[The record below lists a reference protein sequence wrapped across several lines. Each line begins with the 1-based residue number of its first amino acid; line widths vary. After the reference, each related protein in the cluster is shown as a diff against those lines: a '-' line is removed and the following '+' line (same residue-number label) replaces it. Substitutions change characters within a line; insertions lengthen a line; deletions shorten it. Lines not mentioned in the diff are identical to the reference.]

1 MARQKLGPK
10 NVFTFNGKTYNTN
23 LAGEGVSSNK
33 GVSQNRTNKTN
44 IPEGYTEVKNI
55 NNTGSTKSTNTPVEK
70 GNKKITQEDIKKL
83 GELPIPQKAKNKVST
98 NTSTKSKDGFD
109 VRNNIYNFEGKKLS
123 RQQLVNKRKIY

>member
-70 GNKKITQEDIKKL
+70 GNKKITQEDIKNDFKGGL
-83 GELPIPQKAKNKVST
+83 CQLTNNEVSYDEFDEGDINCKQINNK
-98 NTSTKSKDGFD
+98 
-109 VRNNIYNFEGKKLS
+109 KKIDD
-123 RQQLVNKRKIY
+123 KYI